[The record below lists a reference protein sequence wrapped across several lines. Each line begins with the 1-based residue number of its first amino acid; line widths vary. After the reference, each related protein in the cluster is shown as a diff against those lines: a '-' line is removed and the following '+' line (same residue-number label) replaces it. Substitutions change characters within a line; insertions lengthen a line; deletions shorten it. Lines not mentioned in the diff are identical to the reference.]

1 VFQAI
6 EPFFGGHAI
15 TPLCTGVRQLLGGGI
30 CADRRRVGAFDDT
43 RRMPTP
49 EAKSRCVCRC
59 PAIGRIRLAYYI
71 RRVLRFRRIRGE
83 KFQITNSI
91 NSSGTQGASSGCSGR
106 RLAPV
111 IRRPMRPYAFRWWRV
126 KERIRARF

>member
-59 PAIGRIRLAYYI
+59 PAIGRIRLAITSGAFYVLGAYVGKSFRSPI
-71 RRVLRFRRIRGE
+71 PLTVRVRRVLPPAVRAGGWRPL
-83 KFQITNSI
+83 
-91 NSSGTQGASSGCSGR
+91 SGDQ
-106 RLAPV
+106 
-111 IRRPMRPYAFRWWRV
+111 
-126 KERIRARF
+126 